1 MSETQTAQPGN
12 LGNKIIGKNNL
23 QNNQTT
29 QPNKINSPNQTNKL
43 NQSNKTNQPNNI
55 ESILKNN
62 NATNNN
68 ATNNNAE
75 NNNAANN
82 NAANNNAETKNV
94 SLTGK
99 DADAMITQ
107 QNKINANKAN
117 ANKANADKAN
127 ANKTNANANKTKKN
141 NNKQQNQNLTMKAL
155 ETNQEEKPNTANTN
169 NNETNET
176 NENNQNNTNE
186 NNNATE
192 NTDLEPT
199 ANKAPS
205 ADKNQ
210 MINLNKLTMNLLNHQ
225 IVLKLFHFQTEL
237 YGAHKASDAYLEK
250 FAQTMDKFLEI
261 AQGIYGKI
269 TLKKYTLTGSSHSDE
284 NIIKHIDGMITLL
297 REKIDDVLGEYTD
310 LINIRDELVGDA
322 EQLKYLL
329 SFK

>member
-1 MSETQTAQPGN
+1 MSETQTTQPGN
-12 LGNKIIGKNNL
+12 LGNKIIGKNNI

-29 QPNKINSPNQTNKL
+29 QPNKINSPNQTNKP
-43 NQSNKTNQPNNI
+43 NQSNQTNQPNNNI

-62 NATNNN
+62 NADNNN
-68 ATNNNAE
+68 AD
-75 NNNAANN
+75 
-82 NAANNNAETKNV
+82 NNNAETKNV

-99 DADAMITQ
+99 DADAMIAQ
-107 QNKINANKAN
+107 QNKIKANK
-117 ANKANADKAN
+117 
-127 ANKTNANANKTKKN
+127 ANANKTKKN
-141 NNKQQNQNLTMKAL
+141 NNIKNKNNNNKEQNQNLTMKAL

-169 NNETNET
+169 NNETNE
-176 NENNQNNTNE
+176 NNTTE

-269 TLKKYTLTGSSHSDE
+269 TLKKYTLSGSSHTDE

-297 REKIDDVLGEYTD
+297 REKINDVLGNYTD

-329 SFK
+329 TFK

>member
-1 MSETQTAQPGN
+1 MSDTQTAQTAQPGN
-12 LGNKIIGKNNL
+12 LGNKIIGKNNI

-29 QPNKINSPNQTNKL
+29 QPNKINSPNQTNQTNKL
-43 NQSNKTNQPNNI
+43 NPPNQTNNI

-62 NATNNN
+62 NA
-68 ATNNNAE
+68 A

-82 NAANNNAETKNV
+82 NAENKAENNNAETKNV

-107 QNKINANKAN
+107 QNKINANKIN
-117 ANKANADKAN
+117 ANKI
-127 ANKTNANANKTKKN
+127 NANKTKKN
-141 NNKQQNQNLTMKAL
+141 NNIKNKNNNNKAQNQILTMKAP
-155 ETNQEEKPNTANTN
+155 ETNQEEKPNTTNTN
-169 NNETNET
+169 NNETNE
-176 NENNQNNTNE
+176 NNTTE

-199 ANKAPS
+199 AKKAPS

-269 TLKKYTLTGSSHSDE
+269 TLKKYTLSGSSHSDE

-329 SFK
+329 TFK

>member
-1 MSETQTAQPGN
+1 MSDTQTAQPGN

-62 NATNNN
+62 NA
-68 ATNNNAE
+68 A

-82 NAANNNAETKNV
+82 NAANNNAENNNAENNNAETKNV

-107 QNKINANKAN
+107 QNKINANKI
-117 ANKANADKAN
+117 
-127 ANKTNANANKTKKN
+127 NANKTKKN
-141 NNKQQNQNLTMKAL
+141 NNIKNKNNNKAQNQILTMKAP
-155 ETNQEEKPNTANTN
+155 ETNQEGTPNTANTN
-169 NNETNET
+169 N

-186 NNNATE
+186 NNTGTE